1 MSDKL
6 KNVWKQIKAGHEYI
20 SSNYGHTAR
29 EDKGVRKLKMK
40 LDKDVSGAEAAAT
53 KNTTYSDKKIKNLK
67 KPWHK

>member
-40 LDKDVSGAEAAAT
+40 LDKDVAAASAPET
-53 KNTTYSDKKIKNLK
+53 SLS
-67 KPWHK
+67 